1 MVSFVILYNPWITWP
16 LDKCTFGSF
25 TDTNKRKWKVASLLP
40 LFLLHGF
47 CNSLSLHSKSISLPG
62 TKRTIKGVGGF
73 SYFFQTMYGI
83 TVVVIVLLSA
93 NVLRSTWTFGNKN
106 MFWGGLATFLLA
118 FTLWNI
124 GEKKC
129 VFIPFLTKH
138 TLFTDSHFCHGLES
152 FREKSS
158 MTLLKPFSQ
167 LHGWWHILT
176 GGKNITLFIV
186 IL

>member
-1 MVSFVILYNPWITWP
+1 M
-16 LDKCTFGSF
+16 DKCTFSSF

-40 LFLLHGF
+40 LFLLHSF

-129 VFIPFLTKH
+129 VFIPISNKGSILQTVIFVMVLN
-138 TLFTDSHFCHGLES
+138 HF
-152 FREKSS
+152 EKS
-158 MTLLKPFSQ
+158 
-167 LHGWWHILT
+167 HR
-176 GGKNITLFIV
+176 
-186 IL
+186 